1 MKNIYLLPTQNN
13 KSKLAIY
20 HYEGSKNIKVGEIG
34 LQVNNNIGWTHCW
47 SERELYIT
55 SEEEIKEGDWVL
67 VGYVLRHPDTKNRFN
82 GDTSPIKK
90 LVKKGDL
97 WQFTDGTN
105 RYGSTCKKIILTTD
119 PDLIKDKVLAIPE
132 EILEWFVKNSSCE
145 EVEVEKIYLSNNGKW
160 KDVLLPSEWEGN
172 TKVSYKIVT
181 PKKESKTNLEKLQF
195 PELVGELTKY
205 YKKVPLIENSVNL
218 FQETL
223 EEAAERIPK
232 EIDYREFD
240 LASFKLGIRWQ
251 KTRSYTYEEMKES
264 FSKGHDSARLKG
276 SYKSNESF
284 EEDWESWAKQFKK
297 EHF

>member
-34 LQVNNNIGWTHCW
+34 LQVNNNIGWTNCW

-97 WQFTDGTN
+97 LEFTDGTN

-132 EILEWFVKNSSCE
+132 EFLEWFVQNPSCE
-145 EVEVEKIYLSNNGKW
+145 EAKVETYFKKTEVETNATGHKEMDVVGKAYKLS
-160 KDVLLPSEWEGN
+160 
-172 TKVSYKIVT
+172 I
-181 PKKESKTNLEKLQF
+181 PKKESIHTSY
-195 PELVGELTKY
+195 TD
-205 YKKVPLIENSVNL
+205 KVWEPSK
-218 FQETL
+218 QETV
-223 EEAAERIPK
+223 EEAAEKYWSRQPYNEDPFVEGVK
-232 EIDYREFD
+232 
-240 LASFKLGIRWQ
+240 WQ
-251 KTRSYTYEEMKES
+251 QERSYSKEEVWKLVN
-264 FSKGHDSARLKG
+264 KLNQTLNIG
-276 SYKSNESF
+276 SDLTLEQWF
-284 EEDWESWAKQFKK
+284 EQFKK
-297 EHF
+297 K